1 MKTVLYMHTGSGNH
15 GCEALARTT
24 TKLVRDNLN
33 SDVYLWSNTVSEE
46 YKYGVSEIV
55 DKVIATDEINKKSV
69 SGLMSYFRYKVLKE
83 ESALHNSFIKNTFK
97 DSVAISI
104 GGDNY
109 CYPWSAKNGV
119 ELDKEIRRYCK
130 KNVFWGCSIEEEF
143 MTEEVVED
151 LKGFD
156 LITVRES
163 LSYDVLKNHGI
174 DAVQVA
180 DPAFLLD
187 KKELPLPEG
196 FLEGNT
202 VGINVSPLIN
212 DYESENSIAY
222 QNYIKLIDYIISQ
235 TDMNVCLIPHVVWE
249 YNNDLKPL
257 ESLFSI
263 YEDSGRVVLIK
274 DHNCEKLKGYISRC
288 RFFVGARTHATIA
301 AYSTC
306 VPTLV
311 VGYSIKS
318 KGIAKDLFGTYEKYV
333 VPVQDMKRADDLQ
346 NSFSHIYEHEKEI
359 KDTLKRVMPEYL
371 EKSKSAV
378 KELRKVL
385 ER

>member
-55 DKVIATDEINKKSV
+55 DKVIATDEINKKTV

-83 ESALHNSFIKNTFK
+83 KSALHNSFIKNTFK

-119 ELDKEIRRYCK
+119 ELDKEIRKYCK

-235 TDMNVCLIPHVVWE
+235 TD
-249 YNNDLKPL
+249 
-257 ESLFSI
+257 
-263 YEDSGRVVLIK
+263 
-274 DHNCEKLKGYISRC
+274 
-288 RFFVGARTHATIA
+288 
-301 AYSTC
+301 
-306 VPTLV
+306 
-311 VGYSIKS
+311 
-318 KGIAKDLFGTYEKYV
+318 
-333 VPVQDMKRADDLQ
+333 
-346 NSFSHIYEHEKEI
+346 
-359 KDTLKRVMPEYL
+359 
-371 EKSKSAV
+371 
-378 KELRKVL
+378 
-385 ER
+385 